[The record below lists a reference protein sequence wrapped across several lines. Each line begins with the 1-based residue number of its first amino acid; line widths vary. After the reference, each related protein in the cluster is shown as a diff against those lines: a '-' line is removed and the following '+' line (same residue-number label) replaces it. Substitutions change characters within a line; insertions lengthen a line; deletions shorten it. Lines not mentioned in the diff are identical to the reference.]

1 MASSRMA
8 KQSRDKPD
16 VRLSAASRISAS
28 RRMVFLLRTPLVR
41 GGGLDAGRIFG
52 SGRAFFLHIARGA
65 GAGEPSV
72 EEDSGACAGS
82 PGGNE
87 SQLWDALCK
96 RRTSLDPAGAI
107 AERLAAAGV
116 LRH

>member
-1 MASSRMA
+1 MRGA
-8 KQSRDKPD
+8 
-16 VRLSAASRISAS
+16 
-28 RRMVFLLRTPLVR
+28 FLDQ
-41 GGGLDAGRIFG
+41 GGLFSYI
-52 SGRAFFLHIARGA
+52 LPEARVP
-65 GAGEPSV
+65 EPSV
-72 EEDSGACAGS
+72 EEDSRACAGS

-116 LRH
+116 LRHPVGTTADGATELQSLIPLVRWSFAGRSDLGPDNIHEEP